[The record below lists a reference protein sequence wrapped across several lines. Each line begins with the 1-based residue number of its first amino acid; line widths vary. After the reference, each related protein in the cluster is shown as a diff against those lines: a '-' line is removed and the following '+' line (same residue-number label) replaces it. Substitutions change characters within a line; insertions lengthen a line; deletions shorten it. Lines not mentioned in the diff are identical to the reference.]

1 LGSLNL
7 AAFASGRTI
16 DWANLAAAIHDAV
29 TFLDNL
35 VEANHYPFPEIE
47 AATRRTRKIG
57 LGVMGLAD
65 LFARID
71 VAYDSDE
78 ALMVADKIAK
88 FLSAE
93 ARTASTALGARRG
106 SFPAFQHSVWPK
118 RGYTSMRNAT
128 ATCVAPTGTISV
140 IAGTSAA
147 IEPFFALALARRL
160 LDDRHTIE
168 VNPLLAAD
176 LSRLGS
182 IGADALREI
191 AAQGSARRVTTL
203 PEDIRRRFPT
213 ALDITPTSHLRMQ
226 AAFQNHIDAAVSK
239 TVNLPQDATVQTVR
253 DVFSLAHDLR
263 LKGITVYRYGSKPGQ
278 TLSLSDE
285 ASRSDCRDC
294 AV

>member
-1 LGSLNL
+1 
-7 AAFASGRTI
+7 
-16 DWANLAAAIHDAV
+16 
-29 TFLDNL
+29 
-35 VEANHYPFPEIE
+35 
-47 AATRRTRKIG
+47 
-57 LGVMGLAD
+57 
-65 LFARID
+65 
-71 VAYDSDE
+71 
-78 ALMVADKIAK
+78 VADKIAK